1 MQTRFVYE
9 PRLYSEYFLSPNPKI
24 TDFDVVKDIFYQHK
38 QWFPHIRT
46 DYIRRE
52 IAKGHLILDNDV
64 VIAYNYYK
72 RKQKIGD
79 VQAQQGDCVLH
90 QIAAKNK
97 GTASQVLQRF
107 FKWTNRRVFLSVRS
121 DNVIAKVFYE
131 RNNMR
136 LIGQTSW
143 TKDGVKNALPGDVY
157 MYDDNEGIF

>member
-1 MQTRFVYE
+1 MIHA
-9 PRLYSEYFLSPNPKI
+9 KI

-79 VQAQQGDCVLH
+79 IQAQQGDCVLH

>member
-1 MQTRFVYE
+1 MIHA
-9 PRLYSEYFLSPNPKI
+9 KI

-52 IAKGHLILDNDV
+52 IANGHLILDNDV
-64 VIAYNYYK
+64 VITYNYYK

>member
-1 MQTRFVYE
+1 MIHA
-9 PRLYSEYFLSPNPKI
+9 KD
-24 TDFDVVKDIFYQHK
+24 TDFDIVKDIFYQHK

-46 DYIRRE
+46 DYMRRE

-64 VIAYNYYK
+64 VITYNYYK
-72 RKQKIGD
+72 RKQKIGG

-121 DNVIAKVFYE
+121 DNIIAKKFYE
-131 RNNMR
+131 KNGMK
-136 LIGQTSW
+136 LVGKTSW

-157 MYDDNEGIF
+157 FYDGVEEVL

>member
-1 MQTRFVYE
+1 MIHA
-9 PRLYSEYFLSPNPKI
+9 KD

-107 FKWTNRRVFLSVRS
+107 FKWTNRRVFLSVRR

>member
-1 MQTRFVYE
+1 MIHA
-9 PRLYSEYFLSPNPKI
+9 KD

-107 FKWTNRRVFLSVRS
+107 FKWTNRRVFLSVRR

-143 TKDGVKNALPGDVY
+143 TKDGVKNALPGDIY
-157 MYDDNEGIF
+157 CYDKVEGLFE

>member
-1 MQTRFVYE
+1 MIHA
-9 PRLYSEYFLSPNPKI
+9 KD

-52 IAKGHLILDNDV
+52 IANGHLILDNDV
-64 VIAYNYYK
+64 VITYNYYK